1 MAETRCQQCNAVNR
15 DTARFCAECG
25 APLIR
30 GVSRS
35 EGGSD
40 SSQPAAPVGQNAAAA
55 SNGTSGRVLQGR
67 YRIERELGKG
77 GFGAVYCAWDS
88 NVDRPCA
95 VKENLEMA
103 AEGRRQ
109 FSREATVLAN
119 LSHPNLPRVTDH
131 FSIPGQGQYLVMDFV
146 EGEDLGSLV
155 SRQGKVPVEQAL
167 GWIIQVAD
175 ALVYIHGQQP
185 PVLHRDIKPANI
197 RITPGGRAMLVDFG
211 LVKVFDPSMK
221 TTMGARAVTPGYAP
235 PEQYG
240 QGRTD
245 HRTDIYALG
254 ATLYTL
260 LTGQEPPESVQRVAG
275 GQIASVQAANPNVPV
290 RLSGVVERAM
300 ALEPSRR
307 YQSAAEFKAALQE
320 CQGEISAPV
329 MVARISPPP
338 LAPTM
343 QIAEPALPRPI
354 SRPVQKREE
363 KRKTPWL
370 WIALGALVMMGF
382 AGMAVLGGLYII
394 GSSSSTATPA
404 SQGGETPRALLAVET
419 STGPT
424 STPAAYS
431 KDPKT
436 YTFLASDEPD
446 TLDVALDYSQVN
458 VRVIFNIYESLI
470 FYERDNPNSFV
481 PQLALEVPS
490 AENGG
495 ISNDGRMYRFKIR
508 PGVKFHN
515 GNQLTAE
522 DVAYSFQKGLG
533 IL

>member
-1 MAETRCQQCNAVNR
+1 M
-15 DTARFCAECG
+15 
-25 APLIR
+25 
-30 GVSRS
+30 
-35 EGGSD
+35 
-40 SSQPAAPVGQNAAAA
+40 
-55 SNGTSGRVLQGR
+55 QGR

-88 NVDRPCA
+88 NVDRRCA

-146 EGEDLGSLV
+146 EGDDLGSLV
-155 SRQGKVPVEQAL
+155 NRQGKIPVEQAL
-167 GWIIQVAD
+167 SWMIQVAD
-175 ALVYIHGQQP
+175 ALVYIHSQQP

-197 RITPGGRAMLVDFG
+197 RITPGGQAMLVDFG
-211 LVKVFDPSMK
+211 LVKVFDPNLK

-275 GQIASVQAANPNVPV
+275 GQMPSAQAAESQCVHRNWAEWWSAPWRWNPPGVTRAPV
-290 RLSGVVERAM
+290 
-300 ALEPSRR
+300 
-307 YQSAAEFKAALQE
+307 EFKAALQGCQAEAE
-320 CQGEISAPV
+320 CSDDGGTGLAAAAGADHANRRAGAAA
-329 MVARISPPP
+329 ARSPDRCRK
-338 LAPTM
+338 A
-343 QIAEPALPRPI
+343 
-354 SRPVQKREE
+354 RENE
-363 KRKTPWL
+363 RSPGSGSVWGRL
-370 WIALGALVMMGF
+370 YLLGF
-382 AGMAVLGGLYII
+382 AGMAMLGGLYLL
-394 GSSSSTATPA
+394 GSVSSTATPA
-404 SQGGETPRALLAVET
+404 SQDGTTPGAFLAGETPP
-419 STGPT
+419 GPT

-431 KDPKT
+431 KDPNT

-446 TLDVALDYSQVN
+446 TLDVALGYSQVN
-458 VRVIFNIYESLI
+458 VRVIFNVYESLI

-495 ISNDGRMYRFKIR
+495 ISIDGRMYRFKIR

-515 GNQLTAE
+515 GRPANR
-522 DVAYSFQKGLG
+522 
-533 IL
+533 